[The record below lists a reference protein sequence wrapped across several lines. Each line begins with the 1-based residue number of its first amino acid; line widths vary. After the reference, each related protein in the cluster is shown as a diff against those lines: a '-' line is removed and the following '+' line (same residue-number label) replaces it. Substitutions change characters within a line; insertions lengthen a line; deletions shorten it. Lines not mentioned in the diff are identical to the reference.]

1 MQTPVSLLH
10 RIQTGGSDTDW
21 TRFCQIYYPLVLQW
35 ARRSSSSLEQD
46 EAMDVVQEVFLDVHR
61 NICHFQ
67 RQGAGALRGWFR
79 TILRSK
85 LTDLRRK
92 RFPEVVDFTES
103 HEALRA
109 CITDSDGLGRQYQEI
124 LEKACAITKVDFAE
138 NTWEAFHRTQI
149 LGEDPEQVGKA
160 MGLTRNAV
168 YVARFRVM
176 RRFEEVLGN
185 LLD

>member
-1 MQTPVSLLH
+1 MQTPVSLLN
-10 RIQTGGSDTDW
+10 RIQSGGSDADW
-21 TRFCQIYYPLVLQW
+21 TRFCQLYYPLVLHW
-35 ARRSSSSLEQD
+35 ARRSSSALEQD

-92 RFPEVVDFTES
+92 RFPDVIDFAES
-103 HEALRA
+103 QEALTA
-109 CITDSDGLGRQYQEI
+109 CVYDSDGLGKQYQEI
-124 LEKACAITKVDFAE
+124 FDKACDITQVDFAE
-138 NTWEAFHRTQI
+138 NTWEAFYRTQI
-149 LGEDPEQVGKA
+149 QGEEPEQVGKT
-160 MGLTRNAV
+160 MGLICNAV